1 MEKTVL
7 HLDLD
12 AFYASVEQ
20 LDNPALRGRPVIVG
34 GHSSRGVVSAA
45 SYEARAYGVHSAMP
59 MARAS
64 RLCPEATILP
74 VRMGRYRDLS
84 QQVFAVY
91 HEFTDRIEPLSI
103 DEAFLDVTASI
114 RLFGAGR
121 EIGQAI
127 RHRVRERTGLTVSAG
142 VSFNKHL
149 AKMASDRAKPDGVLE
164 VRREQVED
172 FLHPLSVGELWGI
185 GQVGV
190 GKLEQHGILRVAD
203 IVRVDEDR
211 LKKLLGNKAGEQIW
225 RLANGIDEREVVP
238 EQEEKSVGAEKTFLQ
253 DLYTVADFEK
263 ALLLLAEE
271 VGRRIRSKKYGG
283 RCVTLKVRYDDFTTL
298 SRSQTKSMA
307 LRTTAG
313 IYQAARELLERTAS
327 ADKPVRLLG
336 ITLSRLENDNA
347 GQVELFAD
355 QQEARREKL
364 DKAVDSLRTRFGAN
378 GVVRGTL
385 LDEGSKE

>member
-164 VRREQVED
+164 VRRDQVED